1 MIKGSCHQRPTA
13 VSRDLDPGSSQ
24 VIGHTLLGF
33 FSYHSGVSPLL
44 KCQYFPIKIDL
55 EHTNNR
61 VILSARK

>member
-1 MIKGSCHQRPTA
+1 MIKGSCHQQPTA
-13 VSRDLDPGSSQ
+13 VTRDLDPGSSQ
-24 VIGHTLLGF
+24 VIGHALLGL
-33 FSYHSGVSPLL
+33 SPTTPVSPLL